1 MNKREVVW
9 LIIRLIG
16 VYFAYTAV
24 VTVFA
29 LASSL
34 FAFYNLSA
42 DSAST
47 VKPDTENVKNVPGM
61 PNMRPE
67 TPEVKPAV
75 KGDPAIEKQK
85 SDAFKS
91 ILLYFLLTGIYGG
104 LAFYLIAK
112 GNRFYRILAKEAA
125 APRQEEDKVTTLR
138 L

>member
-24 VTVFA
+24 VTVFS
-29 LASSL
+29 LAGSV
-34 FAFYNLSA
+34 FAFYNLNSDTGA
-42 DSAST
+42 A
-47 VKPDTENVKNVPGM
+47 VKAETENVRNVSGI

-67 TPEVKPAV
+67 TPDAKPVV

>member
-24 VTVFA
+24 VTLF
-29 LASSL
+29 SL
-34 FAFYNLSA
+34 GGSVYSLYNFNA
-42 DSAST
+42 DSTAAARLET
-47 VKPDTENVKNVPGM
+47 ANVQNVPGI
-61 PNMRPE
+61 PNLRPE

-75 KGDPAIEKQK
+75 KGDPTSEKLK
-85 SDAFKS
+85 SEAFKS
-91 ILLYFLLTGIYGG
+91 ILMYFFLTGLYGG
-104 LAFYLIAK
+104 IAFYLIAY

-125 APRQEEDKVTTLR
+125 APRREKDNVTTLR